1 VLNLAAIGLWIAY
14 VVSPV
19 PGWGLFD
26 GRPLGVL
33 STVALAAVCWL
44 AFAGSGSPEPFAPRL
59 SPRSAKASAGRGSIE
74 LPYVVAVALL
84 LKIALGTLGLV
95 PRGFE
100 ARYYANAAFSSP
112 VESGTESPAAGIT
125 RIDHRLR
132 FGGPR
137 APDVPLAFVNEL
149 RFNYY
154 KDTDPDRTALPFSVA
169 WQGMWHVTTP
179 GLQQVY
185 VHAPDG
191 AVFITIGN
199 AFSTRLNASDSWTG
213 EVTLPAGFH
222 RITVGWS
229 VPQGRARRFEAG
241 RLAGGREEPFGDS
254 LIVRRRSSPTAL
266 AIDSLVRGLGQALDA
281 LLFAWL
287 MLQVART
294 SANTWSR
301 LRTAYDAR
309 DAVALA
315 WLAGIA
321 DGLVF
326 ALPSFVR
333 LVTLSGGDD
342 WLTYESEARDIGLH
356 GLWMN
361 EGAALGHGTAFY
373 GQPLYSYFLAA
384 CHWLFGEGLFGVFF
398 VQRLLV
404 AATVIALWRTAALLF
419 DERVGAAALVTAIV
433 VSYEKLARW
442 SGVLLTETLFT
453 PLVCVWVYLLV
464 RLALESDPRR
474 LAIVA
479 GLVGGLATLARSSL
493 LPGWVIVVSLLAI
506 AIPRQRHRLTTVA
519 LLVSTMVAVSS
530 LATVRNWVVAHQ
542 VVLIS
547 SEGPIVLFVGNSP
560 PPLETPPAYKA
571 RYDRLGIDP
580 RVQAVTEYA
589 RQQPRAFAR
598 GLWRKARFTLGWFE
612 AMVPGSGTSLF
623 YIGVWMSAFAGMVL
637 LRRIQP
643 RSLPLAA
650 IPLLLALSH
659 FAAVVVFQPHVY
671 GDRLIMPL
679 YVLLVPFAALPVAA
693 IAHAGIRWG
702 RRKTVAALCALL
714 LIAAVG
720 RILGWI
726 LAIDVEVLV
735 VAVLVAGVCLVG
747 CPQMRSPWV
756 AAYAIYAIYAIALAV
771 WFFRTPSAESALT
784 LRNETLFITIAL
796 ASPVFLSTR
805 GGQQAV
811 GSTIVGLATIGA
823 ALLARPGIPPGDVV
837 EMTKSLRN
845 AYGYTAA
852 FAAPAGLFA
861 AAAVVVVP
869 SHLTRVRRVLIYAAA
884 AALMLPALQWA
895 GAMINPRRAILNS
908 QIATIGLIG
917 AAAYV
922 AIWMHGA
929 WPTGRDLS
937 ARAWQGA
944 ALGMFV
950 TAVFGA
956 DMSHA
961 GAAPSIVAG
970 LLLGVI
976 QADRQRLG

>member
-1 VLNLAAIGLWIAY
+1 MLNLAAIGLWIAY

-19 PGWGLFD
+19 PGWGLFG

-33 STVALAAVCWL
+33 STVALAAMCWL

-59 SPRSAKASAGRGSIE
+59 SARSAKALAGRGSIE
-74 LPYVVAVALL
+74 LPYVVGAALL

-100 ARYYANAAFSSP
+100 ARYYANAAFSGP

-132 FGGPR
+132 FGRPR

-154 KDTDPDRTALPFSVA
+154 KDTDPERTALPFSVA
-169 WQGMWHVTTP
+169 WQGMWHVTAP
-179 GLQQVY
+179 GLQQLY
-185 VHAPDG
+185 VHAPGG
-191 AVFITIGN
+191 AVFITVGN

-222 RITVGWS
+222 RIAVGWA
-229 VPQGRARRFEAG
+229 VPQGGARRFEAG

-254 LIVRRRSSPTAL
+254 TIVRRRSGPLAL
-266 AIDSLVRGLGQALDA
+266 AIDSIVRGLSRTLDA

-294 SANTWSR
+294 LANTWSR
-301 LRTAYDAR
+301 LRTTCEAR

-326 ALPSFVR
+326 ALPSFAR
-333 LVTLSGGDD
+333 MVTLSGGDD
-342 WLTYESEARDIGLH
+342 WLTYESDARDIALH

-373 GQPLYSYFLAA
+373 WQPLYSYFLAA
-384 CHWLFGEGLFGVFF
+384 CHWIFGDGLFGVFF

-419 DERVGAAALVTAIV
+419 DETVGAAALVTAIV
-433 VSYEKLARW
+433 VAYEKLAGW

-479 GLVGGLATLARSSL
+479 GLVGGLATLTRSTL
-493 LPGWVIVVSLLAI
+493 LLGWVIVVSLLAI
-506 AIPRQRHRLTTVA
+506 AIPRQRHRLPTIV

-542 VVLIS
+542 VVLIA
-547 SEGPIVLFVGNSP
+547 SEGPIVLFLGNSP
-560 PPLETPPAYKA
+560 PPLTTPPAYKT

-580 RVQAVTEYA
+580 RVQAVAEYA
-589 RQQPRAFAR
+589 RQQPKAFAR

-612 AMVPGSGTSLF
+612 AMLPGAGRSLF
-623 YIGVWMSAFAGMVL
+623 YIGVWISAFAGMVL

-693 IAHAGIRWG
+693 IAQAGIRWG

-726 LAIDVEVLV
+726 LAIDVEVLA
-735 VAVLVAGVCLVG
+735 VAVLVAGVCLG
-747 CPQMRSPWV
+747 AWPQARSPSV
-756 AAYAIYAIYAIALAV
+756 AAYAIYTVALAV
-771 WFFRTPSAESALT
+771 WFFRTPSGESTLT
-784 LRNETLFITIAL
+784 LRDETLFIAIAL

-823 ALLARPGIPPGDVV
+823 ALLARHGIPPGDFV

-852 FAAPAGLFA
+852 FAAPVGLFA

-908 QIATIGLIG
+908 QVATIGLIG

-922 AIWMHGA
+922 AIWMHSA

-956 DMSHA
+956 DLSHA

-976 QADRQRLG
+976 QADRQRLR